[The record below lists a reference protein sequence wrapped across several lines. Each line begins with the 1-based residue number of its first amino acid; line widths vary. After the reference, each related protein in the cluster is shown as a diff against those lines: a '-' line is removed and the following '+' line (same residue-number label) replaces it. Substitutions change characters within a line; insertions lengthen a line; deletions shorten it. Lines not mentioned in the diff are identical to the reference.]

1 MLFVTFSPSDL
12 CDAVWLMLA
21 MPLMGMLLDMGFVVG
36 IFLVMAMT
44 SDYLLLDKD
53 DESIELGKL
62 RTSESEEEAFSSGA
76 V

>member
-53 DESIELGKL
+53 DESIKLGKL